1 MDYKIIKEYMDIDNV
16 SAEKFAVYMELL
28 REWNEKINLTA
39 ITDEEGILV
48 KHFFDSCSISEFVDN
63 NSKIIDI
70 GTGAGFPG
78 LPLKIVNDTLN
89 LTLVDS
95 LNKRINFLNV
105 PLDVLHEEDM
115 EETVM
120 SLLNKE
126 GPQQIIFMTIW
137 DVLRARRNGEF
148 RNMVK

>member
-1 MDYKIIKEYMDIDNV
+1 M
-16 SAEKFAVYMELL
+16 AV
-28 REWNEKINLTA
+28 
-39 ITDEEGILV
+39 
-48 KHFFDSCSISEFVDN
+48 
-63 NSKIIDI
+63 
-70 GTGAGFPG
+70 
-78 LPLKIVNDTLN
+78 
-89 LTLVDS
+89 
-95 LNKRINFLNV
+95 KRINFLNV

-148 RNMVK
+148 RNMVKEAAPCFKKPDTRCPLFKKRCPRKKTAVFGSYRFSKRNRFPL